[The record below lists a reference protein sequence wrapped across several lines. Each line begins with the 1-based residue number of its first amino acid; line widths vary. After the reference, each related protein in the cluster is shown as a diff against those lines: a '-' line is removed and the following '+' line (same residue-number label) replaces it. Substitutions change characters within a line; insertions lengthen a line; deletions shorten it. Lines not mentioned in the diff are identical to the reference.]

1 MDITIRGKNTG
12 VSDRL
17 EEYAEKKLSKLEKY
31 LPNIIEA
38 NLELRK
44 EKRKAKDQ
52 PIAQLTVRNNRG
64 VVLRAEDK
72 KQTDLF
78 AAVDMVVDKM
88 YTQIRRYKTKTRRK
102 GGEKWIESEM
112 AWAGLEEAPVDDGDT
127 EVEDYDSAAVREVLR
142 RKVVSL
148 SPMSELEA
156 IDQMELLGHAFFL
169 FYNGEEDTINV
180 LYRREDGHYG
190 ILTPQID

>member
-1 MDITIRGKNTG
+1 MDITIHGKNTG

-17 EEYAEKKLSKLEKY
+17 EEYAEKKLSRLEKY

-72 KQTDLF
+72 KQTDMF
-78 AAVDMVVDKM
+78 F
-88 YTQIRRYKTKTRRK
+88 TCF
-102 GGEKWIESEM
+102 
-112 AWAGLEEAPVDDGDT
+112 
-127 EVEDYDSAAVREVLR
+127 AVR
-142 RKVVSL
+142 
-148 SPMSELEA
+148 PA
-156 IDQMELLGHAFFL
+156 DQH
-169 FYNGEEDTINV
+169 TV
-180 LYRREDGHYG
+180 LYVENHVLPSSALNGSSC
-190 ILTPQID
+190 ITSMKLLT